1 MTANLPVLTGQTA
14 LVVGLA
20 REGTVAALWLA
31 QHGAQV
37 VASDVR
43 PLHALGEAAARLAD
57 HPGITLRLGPQT
69 PALLT
74 GVDVVVVSPGVPQD
88 IPLLRAA
95 RAAGIPLT
103 TETRLLAQLCPAL
116 LVGITGSSG
125 KTTTTTLTAR
135 MLEATGVRR
144 GFRTWLGGNIGEPLL
159 GRLEA
164 MQPEDRVV
172 LELSSFQLLYWGA
185 MPSSHPETA
194 VPWHR
199 SAGLSPAVAA
209 ILNITP
215 NHLDRHPSMA
225 HYAAAK
231 AQILAHQ
238 RPGAVAVLNRDDP
251 LIGAWARAGRVTIA
265 GDAGQE
271 PVAFDLAAT
280 VLTFGL
286 RSRPWGDGAWWEDGA
301 IRLRHQGEVWTL
313 CHRRELKLRGEH
325 NVANVMAA
333 ACLALAAGADPAAMA
348 AVATAFTGVPHR
360 LEVVRQL
367 DDVLWIN
374 DSIATSPERA
384 IAALR
389 SFETPEVGPAQLI
402 LLAGGRDKHLPWE
415 DWAAEV
421 HARVRHVVAFGEA
434 AGLIARVL
442 QPKPASS
449 RLESLVTAADLPAAV
464 RMAHSLARP
473 GDVVLLAPGGTS
485 FDAYADY
492 AARGQHFRDLV
503 NSLVPLTAPLPDRP

>member
-1 MTANLPVLTGQTA
+1 MSASSPVLTGQTA

-31 QHGAQV
+31 RRGARV

-43 PLHALGEAAARLAD
+43 PLSALGEAAARLAE
-57 HPGITLRLGPQT
+57 HPGISLRLGPQT
-69 PALLT
+69 PDLLA

-88 IPLLRAA
+88 IPLLTAA
-95 RAAGIPLT
+95 RQAGIPLT
-103 TETRLLAQLCPAL
+103 TETRLLAQLCPAPI
-116 LVGITGSSG
+116 VGITGSSG

-135 MLEATGVRR
+135 ILEATAARR

-159 GRLEA
+159 GRVEEMA
-164 MQPEDRVV
+164 AGDRVV
-172 LELSSFQLLYWGA
+172 LELSSFQLLYWGEA
-185 MPSSHPETA
+185 AAPLRVSGA
-194 VPWHR
+194 APWHDP
-199 SAGLSPAVAA
+199 AGISPTVAA

-215 NHLDRHPSMA
+215 NHLDRHPSMS

-231 AQILAHQ
+231 AHILAHQ

-251 LIGAWARAGRVTIA
+251 FTGRWAREGRVSIP
-265 GDAGQE
+265 GDVGQE
-271 PVAFDLAAT
+271 PVTFDLAAA

-286 RSRPWGDGAWWEDGA
+286 RSRPWGDGAWWEDDT
-301 IRLRHQGEVWTL
+301 IRLRYRGETWTL
-313 CHRRELKLRGEH
+313 CHRRDLKLRGEH

-333 ACLALAAGADPAAMA
+333 ACLALAAGAEADDIA
-348 AVATAFTGVPHR
+348 AVVTQFTGVPHR

-367 DDVLWIN
+367 DGVLWIN

-389 SFETPEVGPAQLI
+389 SFETPTSGPATLI
-402 LLAGGRDKHLPWE
+402 LLAGGRDKHLPWD

-421 HARVRHVVAFGEA
+421 HARVRHVIAFGEA
-434 AGLIARVL
+434 AGLITRVL
-442 QPKPASS
+442 APTPSAS
-449 RLESLVTAADLPAAV
+449 RLESVVTAADLSQAV
-464 RMAHSLARP
+464 ALAQALARP

-485 FDAYADY
+485 FDAYSDF

-503 NSLVPLTAPLPDRP
+503 NGLISPSASAV

>member
-1 MTANLPVLTGQTA
+1 MSSNLPVLSGQTI

-31 QHGAQV
+31 QRGAHV

-43 PLHALGEAAARLAD
+43 PLGALGEAVARLAE
-57 HPGITLRLGPQT
+57 HPGISLRLGPQT
-69 PALLT
+69 PELLT
-74 GVDVVVVSPGVPQD
+74 GVDGVVVSPGVPQD
-88 IPLLRAA
+88 IPLLTAA

-103 TETRLLAQLCPAL
+103 TETRLLAQLCPAP

-135 MLEATGVRR
+135 MLEATGARR

-159 GRLEA
+159 GRVEA
-164 MQPEDRVV
+164 IQPEDRVV
-172 LELSSFQLLYWGA
+172 LELSSFQLLYWGP
-185 MPSSHPETA
+185 MPSARPQTGL
-194 VPWHR
+194 PWHH
-199 SAGLSPAVAA
+199 SAGLSPTVAA

-238 RPGAVAVLNRDDP
+238 RAGDVAVLNRDDP
-251 LIGAWARAGRVTIA
+251 LTGTWAREGRVAIA
-265 GDAGQE
+265 GGTGQE
-271 PVAFDLAAT
+271 PIAFDLAAT

-286 RSRPWGDGAWWEDGA
+286 RSQPWGDGAWYEDGA
-301 IRLRHQGEVWTL
+301 IRLRYQGEVWTL

-333 ACLALAAGADPAAMA
+333 ACLALAAGAEPADVA

-384 IAALR
+384 MAALR
-389 SFETPEVGPAQLI
+389 SFEGSEVGPAGLI

-415 DWAAEV
+415 EWAAEV

-434 AGLIARVL
+434 AALIARVL
-442 QPKPASS
+442 AARPSSS
-449 RLESLVTAADLPAAV
+449 RLESLVTAPDLPAAV
-464 RMAHSLARP
+464 RAARRLARP

-485 FDAYADY
+485 FDAYTDY

-503 NSLVPLTAPLPDRP
+503 NSLVPLSSAPERS

>member
-1 MTANLPVLTGQTA
+1 MSASFPVLTGQTA

-20 REGTVAALWLA
+20 REGTVAARWLA
-31 QHGAQV
+31 QHGVRV

-43 PLHALGEAAARLAD
+43 PLSTLGEAAARLAEQ
-57 HPGITLRLGPQT
+57 PGISLRLGLQT
-69 PALLT
+69 PELLA

-88 IPLLRAA
+88 IPLLQAA
-95 RAAGIPLT
+95 REAGIPLT
-103 TETRLLAQLCPAL
+103 TETRLLAQLCPAPI
-116 LVGITGSSG
+116 VGITGSSG

-135 MLEATGVRR
+135 ILEATAARR

-159 GRLEA
+159 GRVEEMTA
-164 MQPEDRVV
+164 ADRVV
-172 LELSSFQLLYWGA
+172 LELSSFQLFYWGA
-185 MPSSHPETA
+185 AAASSGGSGVA
-194 VPWHR
+194 PWHNP
-199 SAGLSPAVAA
+199 AGISPAVAA

-215 NHLDRHPSMA
+215 NHLDRHPSMS

-231 AQILAHQ
+231 AHILAHQ

-251 LIGAWARAGRVTIA
+251 FTGRWAREGRVSIS
-265 GDAGQE
+265 GDVGQE
-271 PVAFDLAAT
+271 PVTFDLAAA

-286 RSRPWGDGAWWEDGA
+286 RSRPWGDGAWWEDDT
-301 IRLRHQGEVWTL
+301 IRLRYRGETWTL
-313 CHRRELKLRGEH
+313 CHRRDLKLRGEH

-333 ACLALAAGADPAAMA
+333 ACLALAAGAEADDIAAE
-348 AVATAFTGVPHR
+348 VTRFTGVAHR
-360 LEVVRQL
+360 LEVVREL
-367 DDVLWIN
+367 DGVLWIN

-389 SFETPEVGPAQLI
+389 SFETPATGPAALI

-421 HARVRHVVAFGEA
+421 HARVRHVIAFGEA
-434 AGLIARVL
+434 AGLITRVL
-442 QPKPASS
+442 APTPAAS
-449 RLESLVTAADLPAAV
+449 RLESVVTAADLPQAV
-464 RMAHSLARP
+464 ALAQALARP

-485 FDAYADY
+485 FDAYTDF

-503 NSLVPLTAPLPDRP
+503 NGLTSLFTPAV